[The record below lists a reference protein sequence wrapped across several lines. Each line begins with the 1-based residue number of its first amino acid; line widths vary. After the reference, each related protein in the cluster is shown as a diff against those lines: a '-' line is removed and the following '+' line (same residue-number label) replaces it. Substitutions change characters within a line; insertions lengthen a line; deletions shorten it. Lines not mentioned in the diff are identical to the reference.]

1 MNGRELL
8 QCVDKACKAIL
19 DMPPKRR
26 AGWLVL
32 VLEDL
37 DRDMPE
43 EEYKDLLWLLVK
55 DINTRLTTGRW

>member
-1 MNGRELL
+1 MNGSELL
-8 QCVDKACKAIL
+8 QCVDKACQAIL

-37 DRDMPE
+37 DNEMPE
-43 EEYKDLLWLLVK
+43 QEYGDLLWMLSK
-55 DINTRLTTGRW
+55 DINTRLTKGSW

>member
-1 MNGRELL
+1 MNGSELL

-37 DRDMPE
+37 ERDMEP
-43 EEYKDLLWLLVK
+43 EEYKGFLWLLVK
-55 DINTRLTTGRW
+55 DINTRLTKGSW